1 VDLYNRSQSLCLS
14 YACML
19 CASVHL
25 FMHDLFGLM
34 HDMFCMMCMIC
45 PWLFMLCD
53 EHELMHEMKCMGNLC
68 NECMSMEIRL
78 S

>member
-1 VDLYNRSQSLCLS
+1 
-14 YACML
+14 
-19 CASVHL
+19 
-25 FMHDLFGLM
+25 
-34 HDMFCMMCMIC
+34 
-45 PWLFMLCD
+45 MLCD